1 MPRGRLVV
9 LVSFAVVAL
18 GVLAGLLALVLDP
31 ARAAVGPLPGEGLAL
46 PADTRFLA
54 GVDVKRLTASPLY
67 RKYGWDSSRVESLN
81 ELVEATG
88 LRPER
93 DLDQVVVA
101 GRSGIAD
108 GVVLVLGRFDVSRL
122 GATLESRGAAPRT
135 VQEGALYVLDANG
148 PRPRAIAL
156 PADGVLVAGA
166 VAAVETVIANQ
177 SANGP
182 ASLAANET
190 LLGLL
195 RRVKP
200 GATFWIVGDRSLL
213 AGLPAELPVPGSG
226 TVRIPPLKSVV
237 ATGDLE
243 PVISPAATADAGD
256 AAAARSL
263 SDLLQGL
270 IALAA
275 LQAARDPV
283 LKELASGVSV
293 TTEEATVHV
302 HARVPYELLESLRRR
317 GPAAERRE

>member
-18 GVLAGLLALVLDP
+18 GVLAGLLALVLDR
-31 ARAAVGPLPGEGLAL
+31 AGAAVGPLPGEGLAL

-67 RKYGWDSSRVESLN
+67 RKYGWDSRRLESVN
-81 ELVEATG
+81 ELLEATG

-108 GVVLVLGRFDVSRL
+108 GVVLALGRFEASRL
-122 GATLESRGAAPRT
+122 GPALEGKGAALRT
-135 VQEGALYVLDANG
+135 FREVPVWVSDESG
-148 PRPRAIAL
+148 PRPLAIAL
-156 PADGVLVAGA
+156 PADGVLFAGP
-166 VAAVETVIANQ
+166 VAAVQTVIANR
-177 SANGP
+177 SGDGG
-182 ASLAANET
+182 ASLQANEA

-195 RRVKP
+195 RGVTP
-200 GATFWIVGDRSLL
+200 GATFWIVADRNLL
-213 AGLPAELPVPGSG
+213 AGLPAEVPVPGAGS
-226 TVRIPPLKSVV
+226 VRIPPLASVV

-243 PVISPAATADAGD
+243 PAISLAATAEAGD
-256 AAAARSL
+256 AAAARNL
-263 SDLLQGL
+263 GDLLRGL
-270 IALAA
+270 TALAA

-293 TTEEATVHV
+293 TTEGAAVHV
-302 HARVPYELLESLRRR
+302 VARVPYDVLESLQRRR
-317 GPAAERRE
+317 PAVDAPE